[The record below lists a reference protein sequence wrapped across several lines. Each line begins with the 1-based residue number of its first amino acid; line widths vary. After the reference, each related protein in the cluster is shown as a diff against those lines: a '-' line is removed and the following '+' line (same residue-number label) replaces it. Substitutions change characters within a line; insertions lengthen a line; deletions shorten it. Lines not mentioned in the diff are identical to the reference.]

1 MKKPVY
7 MCTVESDSTFP
18 REYPVS
24 TRSAMKCSGR
34 FGRCE
39 GGEIVTVREPSG
51 KPISRVCYI
60 GYRWCQITI

>member
-7 MCTVESDSTFP
+7 MCIVESDSTFP

-24 TRSAMKCSGR
+24 TRSAMKCSAR

-39 GGEIVTVREPSG
+39 SGEIVTVRDSSG
-51 KPISRVCYI
+51 KPISRVMHI